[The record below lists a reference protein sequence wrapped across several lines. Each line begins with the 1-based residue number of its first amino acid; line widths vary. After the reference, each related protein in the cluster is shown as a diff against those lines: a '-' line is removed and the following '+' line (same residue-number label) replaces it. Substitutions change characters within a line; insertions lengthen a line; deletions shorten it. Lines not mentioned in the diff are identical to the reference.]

1 MQPLPHDPRNDPSY
15 NKDGWHLSHWFGDK
29 RHFRPWYDDDA
40 DYNTNAKSYYDYL
53 GFRIAQLDA
62 IIDAINKLIKRNIK
76 TNQTNS
82 VDLQKLGDWSSDDI
96 ITLLANVKVSR
107 ETLNAIETRDD
118 GLFVKD
124 LKPLIDDLQNQVNQ
138 IKQELQEIKNQIQN
152 IKNELAK
159 HDRVLRKI
167 IQSLINNGS
176 WSAPQGQDIL
186 DGDFVGGH
194 GVASGNINF
203 FGGTQDGGHYIR
215 TNGGHTEDDVT
226 AGIKL

>member
-76 TNQTNS
+76 TNQTNT

-118 GLFVKD
+118 GLFVKN

-226 AGIKL
+226 AGI

>member
-1 MQPLPHDPRNDPSY
+1 MIPHDPRNDPSY

-76 TNQTNS
+76 TNQTNT

-96 ITLLANVKVSR
+96 ITLLANVKVSH
-107 ETLNAIETRDD
+107 ETLNAIEIRDD
-118 GLFVKD
+118 GIYTRN
-124 LKPLIDDLQNQVNQ
+124 LKPLIDDLQ
-138 IKQELQEIKNQIQN
+138 KQLNNVKNIQ
-152 IKNELAK
+152 AK
-159 HDRVLRKI
+159 HDRVIRKI
-167 IQSLINNGS
+167 VQSLINNGS

-186 DGDFVGGH
+186 DGDFIGGH

-226 AGIKL
+226 AGIN

>member
-1 MQPLPHDPRNDPSY
+1 MIPRDPLNDPSY

-53 GFRIAQLDA
+53 GFRIGQLDA

-76 TNQTNS
+76 TNQTNT

-96 ITLLANVKVSR
+96 ITLLANVKVSH
-107 ETLNAIETRDD
+107 ETLNAIEIRDD
-118 GLFVKD
+118 GIYTRN
-124 LKPLIDDLQNQVNQ
+124 LKPLIDDLQQQLNNV
-138 IKQELQEIKNQIQN
+138 KNIQ
-152 IKNELAK
+152 AK
-159 HDRVLRKI
+159 HDRVIRKI
-167 IQSLINNGS
+167 VQSLINNGS

-186 DGDFVGGH
+186 DRDFIGGH

-226 AGIKL
+226 AGIN

>member
-1 MQPLPHDPRNDPSY
+1 MIPHDPRNDPSY

-53 GFRIAQLDA
+53 GFRIGQLDA

-76 TNQTNS
+76 TNQTNT

-107 ETLNAIETRDD
+107 DTLNAIETRDD

-124 LKPLIDDLQNQVNQ
+124 LKPLINDLQ
-138 IKQELQEIKNQIQN
+138 KQLNNVKNVQ
-152 IKNELAK
+152 AK
-159 HDRVLRKI
+159 HDRVIRKI
-167 IQSLINNGS
+167 VQSLINNGS

-186 DGDFVGGH
+186 DGDFIAGH

-215 TNGGHTEDDVT
+215 TNGGHTEDDVC
-226 AGIKL
+226 AGIN

>member
-1 MQPLPHDPRNDPSY
+1 MIPHDPLNDPSY

-53 GFRIAQLDA
+53 GFRIAQIDA
-62 IIDAINKLIKRNIK
+62 IIDAINKLLKRDIK
-76 TNQTNS
+76 TNNSNS
-82 VDLQKLGDWSSDDI
+82 VNLTKLGDWSTGDL
-96 ITLLANVKVSR
+96 ITLVANANVSH
-107 ETLNAIETRDD
+107 ETLNALEIKDD
-118 GLFVKD
+118 GLYVRN
-124 LKPLIDDLQNQVNQ
+124 LKPLIDDLQNQINNLQSQITNLKNTVN
-138 IKQELQEIKNQIQN
+138 
-152 IKNELAK
+152 K
-159 HDRVLRKI
+159 HDRVIRKI
-167 IQSLINNGS
+167 VQSLINNGS

-186 DGDFVGGH
+186 DGDFISGH

-226 AGIKL
+226 AGIN

>member
-1 MQPLPHDPRNDPSY
+1 MIPHDPRNDPSY

-62 IIDAINKLIKRNIK
+62 IIDAINKLINRNIK
-76 TNQTNS
+76 TNQTNT

-124 LKPLIDDLQNQVNQ
+124 LKPLINDLQRQVN
-138 IKQELQEIKNQIQN
+138 EIKNLQ
-152 IKNELAK
+152 AK
-159 HDRVLRKI
+159 HDRVIRKI
-167 IQSLINNGS
+167 VQSLINNGS

-186 DGDFVGGH
+186 DGDFISGH

-215 TNGGHTEDDVT
+215 TNGSHTEDDVC
-226 AGIKL
+226 AGIN

>member
-1 MQPLPHDPRNDPSY
+1 MIPHDPRNDPSY

-76 TNQTNS
+76 TNQTNT

-96 ITLLANVKVSR
+96 ITLLANVKVSH
-107 ETLNAIETRDD
+107 ETLNAIEIRDD

-124 LKPLIDDLQNQVNQ
+124 LKPLINDLQRQVN
-138 IKQELQEIKNQIQN
+138 EIKNIQ
-152 IKNELAK
+152 AK
-159 HDRVLRKI
+159 HDRVIRKI
-167 IQSLINNGS
+167 VQSLINNGS

-186 DGDFVGGH
+186 DGDFIGGH

-226 AGIKL
+226 AGIN

>member
-1 MQPLPHDPRNDPSY
+1 MIPHDPRNDPSY

-62 IIDAINKLIKRNIK
+62 IIDALNKLIKRNIK
-76 TNQTNS
+76 TNQTNT

-96 ITLLANVKVSR
+96 ITLLANVKVSH
-107 ETLNAIETRDD
+107 ETLNAIETRGD

-124 LKPLIDDLQNQVNQ
+124 LKPLINDLQRQVN
-138 IKQELQEIKNQIQN
+138 EIKNIQ
-152 IKNELAK
+152 AK
-159 HDRVLRKI
+159 HDRVIRKI
-167 IQSLINNGS
+167 VQSLINNGS

-186 DGDFVGGH
+186 DGDFIAGH

-215 TNGGHTEDDVT
+215 TNGGHTEDDVC
-226 AGIKL
+226 AGIN

>member
-1 MQPLPHDPRNDPSY
+1 MIPHDPRNDPSY

-53 GFRIAQLDA
+53 GFRIGQLDA

-76 TNQTNS
+76 TNQTNT
-82 VDLQKLGDWSSDDI
+82 VDLQKLGDWSSDEI
-96 ITLLANVKVSR
+96 ITLLANVKVSH
-107 ETLNAIETRDD
+107 ETLNAIEIRDD
-118 GLFVKD
+118 GIYTRN
-124 LKPLIDDLQNQVNQ
+124 LKPLIDDLQQQLNNV
-138 IKQELQEIKNQIQN
+138 KNIQ
-152 IKNELAK
+152 AK
-159 HDRVLRKI
+159 HDRVIRKI
-167 IQSLINNGS
+167 VQSLINNGS

-186 DGDFVGGH
+186 EGDFVGGH

-226 AGIKL
+226 AGIN

>member
-1 MQPLPHDPRNDPSY
+1 MIPHDPLNDPSY

-53 GFRIAQLDA
+53 GFRIAQLNA

-76 TNQTNS
+76 TNRTNT

-96 ITLLANVKVSR
+96 ITLLANVKVSH
-107 ETLNAIETRDD
+107 ETLNAIEIKGD
-118 GLFVKD
+118 GIYCRD
-124 LKPLIDDLQNQVNQ
+124 LKPLIDDLQQQVNN
-138 IKQELQEIKNQIQN
+138 IKQELEQIKNEIQN
-152 IKNELAK
+152 IKNVQAK
-159 HDRVLRKI
+159 HDRVIRKI
-167 IQSLINNGS
+167 VQSLINNGS
-176 WSAPQGQDIL
+176 WLAPQGSDIL
-186 DGDFVGGH
+186 DGDFISGH

-226 AGIKL
+226 AGIN

>member
-1 MQPLPHDPRNDPSY
+1 MIPHDPRNDPSY

-53 GFRIAQLDA
+53 GFRISQLDA
-62 IIDAINKLIKRNIK
+62 MIDAINKLLRRDVK
-76 TNQTNS
+76 TNQTNT
-82 VDLQKLGDWSSDDI
+82 VDLQKLGDWSTDDI
-96 ITLLANVKVSR
+96 ITLIANVKVSH

-124 LKPLIDDLQNQVNQ
+124 LKPLIDDLQRQVNE
-138 IKQELQEIKNQIQN
+138 IKQELTTIKNDIQN
-152 IKNELAK
+152 IKNELSK
-159 HDRVLRKI
+159 HDNVLRKI
-167 IQSLINNGS
+167 VQSLINNGS

-186 DGDFVGGH
+186 DGNFVSGH

-215 TNGGHTEDDVT
+215 TNGSHTEDDVT
-226 AGIKL
+226 AGIQ

>member
-1 MQPLPHDPRNDPSY
+1 MIPHNPLNDPSY

-62 IIDAINKLIKRNIK
+62 IIDAINKLIKRKIK
-76 TNQTNS
+76 TNQTNT
-82 VDLQKLGDWSSDDI
+82 VDLQKLGDWSSDEI
-96 ITLLANVKVSR
+96 ITLLANVKVSH
-107 ETLNAIETRDD
+107 ETLNAIEIRDD
-118 GLFVKD
+118 GIYARN
-124 LKPLIDDLQNQVNQ
+124 LKPLIDDLQQQLNNV
-138 IKQELQEIKNQIQN
+138 KNVQ
-152 IKNELAK
+152 AK
-159 HDRVLRKI
+159 HDRVIRKI
-167 IQSLINNGS
+167 VQSLINNGS
-176 WSAPQGQDIL
+176 WSAAQGQDIL
-186 DGDFVGGH
+186 DGDFVSGH

-226 AGIKL
+226 AGIN

>member
-1 MQPLPHDPRNDPSY
+1 MEQIPHDPRNDPSY

-62 IIDAINKLIKRNIK
+62 MIDAINKLLRRDVK
-76 TNQTNS
+76 TNQTNT
-82 VDLQKLGDWSSDDI
+82 VDLQKLGDWSTDDI
-96 ITLLANVKVSR
+96 ITLLANVKVSA

-118 GLFVKD
+118 GLFVKN
-124 LKPLIDDLQNQVNQ
+124 LKPLIDDLQRQVNE
-138 IKQELQEIKNQIQN
+138 IKQELTTIKNDIQN
-152 IKNELAK
+152 IKNELSR
-159 HDRVLRKI
+159 HDNVLRKI
-167 IQSLINNGS
+167 VQSLINNGS
-176 WSAPQGQDIL
+176 WSAQQGQDIL
-186 DGDFVGGH
+186 DGNFVSGH

-203 FGGTQDGGHYIR
+203 FGGTQDGSHYIR

-226 AGIKL
+226 AGI

>member
-1 MQPLPHDPRNDPSY
+1 MIPHDPLNDPSY

-76 TNQTNS
+76 TNQTNT

-107 ETLNAIETRDD
+107 DTLNAIETRDD
-118 GLFVKD
+118 GIYTRN
-124 LKPLIDDLQNQVNQ
+124 LKPLIDDLQ
-138 IKQELQEIKNQIQN
+138 QELNNVKNVQ
-152 IKNELAK
+152 AK
-159 HDRVLRKI
+159 HDRVIRKI
-167 IQSLINNGS
+167 VQSLINNGS
-176 WSAPQGQDIL
+176 WSAPQGSDIL
-186 DGDFVGGH
+186 DGDFIGGH

-226 AGIKL
+226 AGIN

>member
-1 MQPLPHDPRNDPSY
+1 MEQIPHDPRNDPSY

-62 IIDAINKLIKRNIK
+62 MIDAINKLLRRDVK
-76 TNQTNS
+76 TNQTNT
-82 VDLQKLGDWSSDDI
+82 VDLQKLGDWSTDDI
-96 ITLLANVKVSR
+96 ITLLANVKVSH

-118 GLFVKD
+118 GLFVKN
-124 LKPLIDDLQNQVNQ
+124 LKPLIDDLQRQVNE
-138 IKQELQEIKNQIQN
+138 IKQELETIKNDIQN

-159 HDRVLRKI
+159 HDNVLRKI
-167 IQSLINNGS
+167 VQSLINNGS
-176 WSAPQGQDIL
+176 WSAPQGHDIL

-203 FGGTQDGGHYIR
+203 FGGTQDGGHFIR

-226 AGIKL
+226 AGIQ

>member
-1 MQPLPHDPRNDPSY
+1 MIPHDPRNDPSY

-53 GFRIAQLDA
+53 GFRIGQLDA

-76 TNQTNS
+76 TNQTNT

-96 ITLLANVKVSR
+96 ITLLANVKVSH
-107 ETLNAIETRDD
+107 ETLNAIEIRDD
-118 GLFVKD
+118 GIFVKD
-124 LKPLIDDLQNQVNQ
+124 LKPLINDLQRQVN
-138 IKQELQEIKNQIQN
+138 EIKNVQ
-152 IKNELAK
+152 AK
-159 HDRVLRKI
+159 HDRVIRKI
-167 IQSLINNGS
+167 VQSLINNGS

-186 DGDFVGGH
+186 DGDFVAGH

-226 AGIKL
+226 AGIN

>member
-1 MQPLPHDPRNDPSY
+1 MIPHDPLNDPSY

-62 IIDAINKLIKRNIK
+62 IIDAINKLIKRDIK
-76 TNQTNS
+76 TNQTNT
-82 VDLQKLGDWSSDDI
+82 VDLQKLGDWSTGDI

-124 LKPLIDDLQNQVNQ
+124 LKPLINDLQRQVN
-138 IKQELQEIKNQIQN
+138 EIKNIQ
-152 IKNELAK
+152 AK
-159 HDRVLRKI
+159 HDRVIRKI
-167 IQSLINNGS
+167 VQSLINNGS

-186 DGDFVGGH
+186 EGDFVSGH

-226 AGIKL
+226 AGIN

>member
-1 MQPLPHDPRNDPSY
+1 MIPHDPRNDPSY

-76 TNQTNS
+76 TNQTNT
-82 VDLQKLGDWSSDDI
+82 VDLQKLGDWSSDEI
-96 ITLLANVKVSR
+96 ITLLANVKVSH
-107 ETLNAIETRDD
+107 ETLNAIEIRDD
-118 GLFVKD
+118 GIYTRS
-124 LKPLIDDLQNQVNQ
+124 LKPLID
-138 IKQELQEIKNQIQN
+138 ELQQQLNNVKNIQ
-152 IKNELAK
+152 AK
-159 HDRVLRKI
+159 HDRVIRKI
-167 IQSLINNGS
+167 VQSLINNGS

-186 DGDFVGGH
+186 DGDFISGH

-226 AGIKL
+226 AGIN

>member
-1 MQPLPHDPRNDPSY
+1 MIPHDPLNDPSY

-29 RHFRPWYDDDA
+29 RHFRPWYDDNA

-76 TNQTNS
+76 TNQTNT
-82 VDLQKLGDWSSDDI
+82 VDLQKLGDWSTGDI

-124 LKPLIDDLQNQVNQ
+124 LKPLINDLQRQVN
-138 IKQELQEIKNQIQN
+138 EIKNIQ
-152 IKNELAK
+152 AK
-159 HDRVLRKI
+159 HDRVIRKI
-167 IQSLINNGS
+167 VQSLINNGS

-186 DGDFVGGH
+186 DGDFVSGH

-226 AGIKL
+226 AGIN

>member
-1 MQPLPHDPRNDPSY
+1 MIPHDPLNDPSY

-62 IIDAINKLIKRNIK
+62 LIDAINKLINRNIK
-76 TNQTNS
+76 TNQTNT
-82 VDLQKLGDWSSDDI
+82 VDLQKLGDWSNDDI

-124 LKPLIDDLQNQVNQ
+124 LKPLINDLQRQVN
-138 IKQELQEIKNQIQN
+138 EIKNLQ
-152 IKNELAK
+152 AK
-159 HDRVLRKI
+159 HDRVIRKI
-167 IQSLINNGS
+167 VQSLINNGS
-176 WSAPQGQDIL
+176 WSAQQGQDIL
-186 DGDFVGGH
+186 DGDFVSGH

-215 TNGGHTEDDVT
+215 TNGSHTEDDVT
-226 AGIKL
+226 AGIN

>member
-1 MQPLPHDPRNDPSY
+1 MIPHDPRNDPSY

-29 RHFRPWYDDDA
+29 RHFRPWYDDNA

-62 IIDAINKLIKRNIK
+62 IIDAINKLIKHNIK
-76 TNQTNS
+76 TNQTNT

-96 ITLLANVKVSR
+96 ITLLANVKVSH
-107 ETLNAIETRDD
+107 ETLNAIEIRDD
-118 GLFVKD
+118 GIYTRN
-124 LKPLIDDLQNQVNQ
+124 LKPLIDDLQQQLNNV
-138 IKQELQEIKNQIQN
+138 KNIQ
-152 IKNELAK
+152 AK
-159 HDRVLRKI
+159 HDRVIRKI
-167 IQSLINNGS
+167 VQSLINNGS
-176 WSAPQGQDIL
+176 WSSSQGQDIL
-186 DGDFVGGH
+186 DGDFVSGH

-226 AGIKL
+226 AGIN

>member
-1 MQPLPHDPRNDPSY
+1 MEPLPHDPRNDPSY

-76 TNQTNS
+76 TNQTNT

-107 ETLNAIETRDD
+107 ETLNAIDTRDD
-118 GLFVKD
+118 GLFVKN

-138 IKQELQEIKNQIQN
+138 IKQELLDIKNQIQN
-152 IKNELAK
+152 INNELAK

-176 WSAPQGQDIL
+176 WSAAQGQDIL
-186 DGDFVGGH
+186 DGDFVSGH

-226 AGIKL
+226 AGI

>member
-1 MQPLPHDPRNDPSY
+1 MEQIPHDPRNDPSY

-62 IIDAINKLIKRNIK
+62 MIDAINKLLRRDVK
-76 TNQTNS
+76 TNQTNT
-82 VDLQKLGDWSSDDI
+82 VDLQKLGDWSTDDI
-96 ITLLANVKVSR
+96 ITLLANVKVSN

-118 GLFVKD
+118 GLFVKN
-124 LKPLIDDLQNQVNQ
+124 LKPLIDDLQRQVNE
-138 IKQELQEIKNQIQN
+138 IKQELETIKNDIQN

-159 HDRVLRKI
+159 HDNVLRKI
-167 IQSLINNGS
+167 VQSLINNGS
-176 WSAPQGQDIL
+176 WSAPQGHDIL

-203 FGGTQDGGHYIR
+203 FGGTQDGVHFIR

-226 AGIKL
+226 AGIQ

>member
-76 TNQTNS
+76 TNQTNTI
-82 VDLQKLGDWSSDDI
+82 DLQKLGDWSSDDI
-96 ITLLANVKVSR
+96 ITLLANVKVSH

-118 GLFVKD
+118 GLFVKN

-138 IKQELQEIKNQIQN
+138 IKQELQDIKNQIQN

-226 AGIKL
+226 AGIQ

>member
-1 MQPLPHDPRNDPSY
+1 MIPHDPLNDPSY

-53 GFRIAQLDA
+53 GFRIGQLDA

-76 TNQTNS
+76 TNQTNT

-96 ITLLANVKVSR
+96 ITLLANVKVSH
-107 ETLNAIETRDD
+107 ETLNAIEIRDD
-118 GLFVKD
+118 GIYTRN
-124 LKPLIDDLQNQVNQ
+124 LKPLIDDLQQQLNNV
-138 IKQELQEIKNQIQN
+138 KNVQ
-152 IKNELAK
+152 AK
-159 HDRVLRKI
+159 HDRVIRKI
-167 IQSLINNGS
+167 VQSLINNGS

-186 DGDFVGGH
+186 DGDFIGGH

-226 AGIKL
+226 AGINQKEVNKL

>member
-1 MQPLPHDPRNDPSY
+1 MIPHDPLNDPSY

-53 GFRIAQLDA
+53 GFRIAQVDA

-76 TNQTNS
+76 TNQTNT

-107 ETLNAIETRDD
+107 DTLNAIEIRDD

-124 LKPLIDDLQNQVNQ
+124 LKPLINDLQRQVN
-138 IKQELQEIKNQIQN
+138 EIKNVQ
-152 IKNELAK
+152 AK

-186 DGDFVGGH
+186 DGDFVSGH

-226 AGIKL
+226 AGIN

>member
-1 MQPLPHDPRNDPSY
+1 MIPHDPRNDPSY

-53 GFRIAQLDA
+53 GFRIGQLDA
-62 IIDAINKLIKRNIK
+62 LIDALNKLIKRNIK
-76 TNQTNS
+76 TNQTNT

-96 ITLLANVKVSR
+96 ITLLANVKVSH
-107 ETLNAIETRDD
+107 ETLNAIEIRDD
-118 GLFVKD
+118 GIYTRN
-124 LKPLIDDLQNQVNQ
+124 LKPLIDDLQ
-138 IKQELQEIKNQIQN
+138 KQLNNVKNIQ
-152 IKNELAK
+152 AK
-159 HDRVLRKI
+159 HDRVIRKI
-167 IQSLINNGS
+167 VQSLINNGS

-186 DGDFVGGH
+186 DGDFIAGH

-215 TNGGHTEDDVT
+215 TNGGHTEDDVC
-226 AGIKL
+226 AGIN

>member
-1 MQPLPHDPRNDPSY
+1 MIPHDPLNDPSY

-62 IIDAINKLIKRNIK
+62 LIDAINKLINRNIK
-76 TNQTNS
+76 TNQTNT
-82 VDLQKLGDWSSDDI
+82 VDLQKLGDWSNDDI

-124 LKPLIDDLQNQVNQ
+124 LKPLINDLQRQVN
-138 IKQELQEIKNQIQN
+138 EIKNLQ
-152 IKNELAK
+152 AK
-159 HDRVLRKI
+159 HDRVIRKI
-167 IQSLINNGS
+167 VQSLINNGS

-186 DGDFVGGH
+186 DGDFISGH

-226 AGIKL
+226 AGIN

>member
-1 MQPLPHDPRNDPSY
+1 MIPHDPRNDPSY

-62 IIDAINKLIKRNIK
+62 LIDALNKLIKRDIK
-76 TNQTNS
+76 TNQTNT
-82 VDLQKLGDWSSDDI
+82 VDLQKLGDWSSDEI
-96 ITLLANVKVSR
+96 ITLLANVKVSH
-107 ETLNAIETRDD
+107 ETLNAIEIRDD
-118 GLFVKD
+118 GIYARN
-124 LKPLIDDLQNQVNQ
+124 LKPLIEDLQ
-138 IKQELQEIKNQIQN
+138 QELNNVKNVQ
-152 IKNELAK
+152 AK
-159 HDRVLRKI
+159 HDRVIRKI
-167 IQSLINNGS
+167 VQSLINNGS

-186 DGDFVGGH
+186 DGDFIAGH

-226 AGIKL
+226 AGIN

>member
-1 MQPLPHDPRNDPSY
+1 MQEIPHDPRNDPSY

-76 TNQTNS
+76 TNQTNT
-82 VDLQKLGDWSSDDI
+82 VDLQKLGDWSSNDI
-96 ITLLANVKVSR
+96 ITLLANVKVSH
-107 ETLNAIETRDD
+107 ETLNAIEIRDD
-118 GLFVKD
+118 GLFVKN
-124 LKPLIDDLQNQVNQ
+124 LKPLIDDLQRQVND
-138 IKQELQEIKNQIQN
+138 IKEELITIKNDIQN

-159 HDRVLRKI
+159 HDRVIRKI
-167 IQSLINNGS
+167 VQSLINNGS
-176 WSAPQGQDIL
+176 WSTPQGQDIL
-186 DGDFVGGH
+186 DGDFVSGH
-194 GVASGNINF
+194 GIASGNINF

-226 AGIKL
+226 AGIN

>member
-1 MQPLPHDPRNDPSY
+1 MIPHDPLNDPSY

-53 GFRIAQLDA
+53 GFRIAQVDA

-76 TNQTNS
+76 TNQTNT

-124 LKPLIDDLQNQVNQ
+124 LKPLINDLQRQVN
-138 IKQELQEIKNQIQN
+138 EIKNVQ
-152 IKNELAK
+152 AK

-186 DGDFVGGH
+186 DGDFVSGH

-226 AGIKL
+226 AGIN

>member
-1 MQPLPHDPRNDPSY
+1 MIPHDPLNDPSY

-62 IIDAINKLIKRNIK
+62 IIDAINKLIKRDIK
-76 TNQTNS
+76 TNQTNT
-82 VDLQKLGDWSSDDI
+82 VDLQKLGDWSNDDI
-96 ITLLANVKVSR
+96 ITLLANVKVSH
-107 ETLNAIETRDD
+107 ETLNAIEIRDD
-118 GLFVKD
+118 GIYARN
-124 LKPLIDDLQNQVNQ
+124 LKPLIDDLQVALNNV
-138 IKQELQEIKNQIQN
+138 KNVQ
-152 IKNELAK
+152 AK
-159 HDRVLRKI
+159 HDRVIRKI
-167 IQSLINNGS
+167 VQSLINNGS

-186 DGDFVGGH
+186 DGDFISGH

-215 TNGGHTEDDVT
+215 TNGSHTEDDVC
-226 AGIKL
+226 AGIN

>member
-1 MQPLPHDPRNDPSY
+1 MIPHDPRNDPSY

-76 TNQTNS
+76 TNQTNT

-96 ITLLANVKVSR
+96 ITLLANVKVSH
-107 ETLNAIETRDD
+107 ETLNAIEIRDD
-118 GLFVKD
+118 GIYTRN
-124 LKPLIDDLQNQVNQ
+124 LKPLID
-138 IKQELQEIKNQIQN
+138 ELQQQLNNVKNIQ
-152 IKNELAK
+152 AK
-159 HDRVLRKI
+159 HDRVIRKI
-167 IQSLINNGS
+167 VQSLINNGS

-186 DGDFVGGH
+186 DGDFISGH

-226 AGIKL
+226 AGIN

>member
-1 MQPLPHDPRNDPSY
+1 MIPHDPRNDPSY
-15 NKDGWHLSHWFGDK
+15 YKDGWHLSHWFGDK
-29 RHFRPWYDDDA
+29 RHFRPWDDDDA

-53 GFRIAQLDA
+53 GFRIGQLDA

-76 TNQTNS
+76 TNQTNT

-96 ITLLANVKVSR
+96 ITLLANVKVSH
-107 ETLNAIETRDD
+107 ETLNAIEIRDD
-118 GLFVKD
+118 GIYTRS
-124 LKPLIDDLQNQVNQ
+124 LKPLIDDLQ
-138 IKQELQEIKNQIQN
+138 KQLNNVKNVQ
-152 IKNELAK
+152 AK
-159 HDRVLRKI
+159 HDRVIRKI
-167 IQSLINNGS
+167 VQSLINNGS

-186 DGDFVGGH
+186 DGDFIGGH

-226 AGIKL
+226 AGIN

>member
-1 MQPLPHDPRNDPSY
+1 MIPHDPLNDPSY

-76 TNQTNS
+76 TNQTNT

-96 ITLLANVKVSR
+96 ITLLANVKVSH
-107 ETLNAIETRDD
+107 ETLNAIETRND

-124 LKPLIDDLQNQVNQ
+124 LKPLINDLQRQVN
-138 IKQELQEIKNQIQN
+138 EIKNIQ
-152 IKNELAK
+152 AK
-159 HDRVLRKI
+159 HDRVIRKI
-167 IQSLINNGS
+167 VQSLINNGS
-176 WSAPQGQDIL
+176 WSAPQGQDVL
-186 DGDFVGGH
+186 DGDFVSGH

-226 AGIKL
+226 AGIN

>member
-76 TNQTNS
+76 TNQTNT
-82 VDLQKLGDWSSDDI
+82 VDLQKLGDWSTDDI
-96 ITLLANVKVSR
+96 ITLLANVKVSH

-124 LKPLIDDLQNQVNQ
+124 LKPLIDDLQRQVN
-138 IKQELQEIKNQIQN
+138 EIKNQIQN
-152 IKNELAK
+152 IKNELTK

-186 DGDFVGGH
+186 DGDFVSGH

-215 TNGGHTEDDVT
+215 TNGSHTEDDVT
-226 AGIKL
+226 AGIN

>member
-1 MQPLPHDPRNDPSY
+1 MQPLPYDPRNDPSY

-76 TNQTNS
+76 TNQTNT

-118 GLFVKD
+118 GLFVKN
-124 LKPLIDDLQNQVNQ
+124 LKPLIDDLQRQVNE
-138 IKQELQEIKNQIQN
+138 IKQELEDIKNQIQN
-152 IKNELAK
+152 IKNEVAK

-167 IQSLINNGS
+167 VQSLINNGS

-186 DGDFVGGH
+186 EGDFVSGH

-226 AGIKL
+226 AGI